1 MDEAASLHPEVAV
14 ALCRKS
20 GEASVDLT
28 QRYLETPLQA
38 ASLEIQE
45 EAWGKSGAGCI
56 WEPLR

>member
-1 MDEAASLHPEVAV
+1 M
-14 ALCRKS
+14 
-20 GEASVDLT
+20 DLT
-28 QRYLETPLQA
+28 RRYLETPLQA